1 MACLG
6 DDGKQE
12 EVSGLSISGLE
23 SGVANLVVA
32 SMLLHF
38 TWILLVSY
46 HDQQNGRDSQH

>member
-12 EVSGLSISGLE
+12 EVSGRSISGLI

-32 SMLLHF
+32 SMLLHSI
-38 TWILLVSY
+38 WILLVSY
-46 HDQQNGRDSQH
+46 QDKRN